1 MQRMGKL
8 NEQWPW
14 VASVPLAD
22 IKLRFVCAMAL
33 LEQIPGSSLTFP
45 GLSPALRALFSVRK

>member
-1 MQRMGKL
+1 MKSNLPLMQRMGKL

-22 IKLRFVCAMAL
+22 IKLRFV
-33 LEQIPGSSLTFP
+33 
-45 GLSPALRALFSVRK
+45 

>member
-1 MQRMGKL
+1 MGKL